1 MKKNVLLKGFLI
13 LVLVSLL
20 AFSIMGCVPAPTPPP
35 TTGTVYLYVG
45 GWYWYDLYM
54 DYMGK
59 FWGVPSGS
67 THILYNVPIGWHYFE
82 AVDVDGPGWGYDD
95 TSQYITA
102 GVNYVYLYP

>member
-1 MKKNVLLKGFLI
+1 MKKNVLIKGILI
-13 LVLVSLL
+13 LVVVALL
-20 AFSIMGCVPAPTPPP
+20 AIGFSGCYPAPPII

-59 FWGVPSGS
+59 FWGVPSVS

-82 AVDVDGPGWGYDD
+82 AVDIDGPGWGYDD
-95 TSQYITA
+95 TTQYITA
-102 GVNYVYLYP
+102 GNNYVYLYP